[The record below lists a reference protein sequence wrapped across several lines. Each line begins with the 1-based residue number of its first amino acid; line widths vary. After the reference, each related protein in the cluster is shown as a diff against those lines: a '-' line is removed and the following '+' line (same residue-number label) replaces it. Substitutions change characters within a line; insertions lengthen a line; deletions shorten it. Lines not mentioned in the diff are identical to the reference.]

1 MAAGRGGDGGYE
13 SPSLQLLMQRS
24 WDRPTQRDWAEV
36 LGALP
41 LFSGLRKGQLRG
53 IAKLAKV
60 VDYSP
65 NEVIVQQGERG
76 DSFYLVLN
84 GRARVLG
91 KSLALRPGDFF
102 GELALIDGGPRSA
115 TITATSEVRVMQL
128 PRSSFLKAL
137 EQDPQIGLAIMQALA
152 ERVRGLERSASR

>member
-1 MAAGRGGDGGYE
+1 MAAARGGGGAYE
-13 SPSLQLLMQRS
+13 SPSLQLIMRRS
-24 WDRPTQRDWAEV
+24 WDRPTQRDWTEV

-41 LFSGLRKGQLRG
+41 LFSGLRKRQLRG

-65 NEVIVQQGERG
+65 SEVIVQKGERG
-76 DSFYLVLN
+76 DSFYLVLD

-91 KSLALRPGDFF
+91 KSRALGPGDFF

-115 TITATSEVRVMQL
+115 TITATSAVRVMQL

-137 EQDPQIGLAIMQALA
+137 DQDPQIGLAIMQALA
-152 ERVRGLERSASR
+152 ERVRGLERSAAK